1 MCILPKQDN
10 SAAKAA
16 RAEAERQKQ
25 AEQDAR
31 AREKADTLED
41 RRSGD
46 GAKKFSALA
55 RAAFQPA
62 AGQRSFFQPTPGG
75 GA

>member
-1 MCILPKQDN
+1 MCLSPDN
-10 SAAKAA
+10 SAAKRA
-16 RAEAERQKQ
+16 RAEAERQRKL
-25 AEQDAR
+25 EQEAR
-31 AREKADTLED
+31 ARDKADTLED
-41 RRSGD
+41 RRDGD